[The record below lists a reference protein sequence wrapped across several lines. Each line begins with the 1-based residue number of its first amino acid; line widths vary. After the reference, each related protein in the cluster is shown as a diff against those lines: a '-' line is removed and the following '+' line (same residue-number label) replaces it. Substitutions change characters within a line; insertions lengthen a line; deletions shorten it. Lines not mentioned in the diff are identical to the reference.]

1 MVVQVLEVGS
11 SIVVVVVQGVLQV
24 VQVLALP
31 VVVPYLHRDHLQVI
45 RGQRSADSAC
55 GRCVVV

>member
-1 MVVQVLEVGS
+1 MVVQVLDVGW

-31 VVVPYLHRDHLQVI
+31 VVVPYLHRENLQVI
-45 RGQRSADSAC
+45 HGQRSADSAC